1 MSDTIY
7 VYAEGHDFAAIE
19 DAVSTRLRAFVEKQR
34 WKFFETWVVNQRHG
48 EDWDLGLN
56 LAFKAAE
63 KGTLP
68 KGWFTDVEAT
78 LGCVASL
85 AQEFG
90 VSFVIG
96 FGLEGKAAEDIF
108 NADTDPAEIKRAIS
122 DMVTR
127 PVLPSGWLRRTVRF
141 DLEDGRPVAAL
152 GDYRVAFGA
161 VFALVFS
168 FANGERSLD
177 DIVRAVASSGARG
190 VSSDPTTDVLDAVRS
205 LSRDGFVTL
214 AEVRTPLPR
223 YLSVSVAEQDVH
235 QAQEEMA
242 RDGFDPNLDPRKR

>member
-7 VYAEGHDFAAIE
+7 VYAEGQDFAAIE
-19 DAVSTRLRAFVEKQR
+19 DAVSTRLHAFVEEQH
-34 WKFFETWVVNQRHG
+34 WKFFETWAVNQRHG
-48 EDWDLGLN
+48 EDWDLGLD
-56 LAFKAAE
+56 LAFKVAE

-68 KGWFTDVEAT
+68 KRWFTDIEAT
-78 LGCVASL
+78 LACVGSL

-90 VSFVIG
+90 LSFVIG
-96 FGLEGKAAEDIF
+96 FGLEGKAAEDVF
-108 NADTDPAEIKRAIS
+108 NADTDPAEIKRAITN
-122 DMVTR
+122 MVTR

-152 GDYRVAFGA
+152 GHYRVAFGA

-168 FANGERSLD
+168 VANGERSLD
-177 DIVRAVASSGARG
+177 DIIRSVASSGARG

-205 LSRDGFVTL
+205 LTRDGFVRL
-214 AEVRTPLPR
+214 AETRMPLPR
-223 YLSVSVAEQDVH
+223 YLSVSVSDQDVH

-242 RDGFDPNLDPRKR
+242 RDGFDPNHDPRRR

>member
-1 MSDTIY
+1 MSDTIF
-7 VYAEGHDFAAIE
+7 VYAEGHDFTAVE

-34 WKFFETWVVNQRHG
+34 WKFFETWVVNQHHG

-56 LAFKAAE
+56 LAFEAAE
-63 KGTLP
+63 NGTLP

-78 LGCVASL
+78 LACVASL
-85 AQEFG
+85 ARELG
-90 VSFVIG
+90 LSFVVG
-96 FGLEGKAAEDIF
+96 LGLEGKAAEDIF
-108 NADTDPAEIKRAIS
+108 SADADPVAIKRAIS
-122 DMVTR
+122 DMITR

-152 GDYRVAFGA
+152 GDSRVAFGA
-161 VFALVFS
+161 VFGLVFS

-177 DIVRAVASSGARG
+177 DIIRAVASSGARG

-205 LSRDGFVTL
+205 LTRDGFAML
-214 AEVRTPLPR
+214 AETRTPLPR

-235 QAQEEMA
+235 DAREDMA